1 MIRHVVSWKLNGT
14 DATARAAQAATI
26 TATLTALPAVI
37 PEILSLQVG
46 TNVAYPESNWDVVLI
61 ADYESLEGLEAY
73 QVHPD
78 HVAATHVIKP
88 LVASRSNVD
97 FELESSLTAD

>member
-1 MIRHVVSWKLNGT
+1 MIRHVVSWKLNGA
-14 DATARAAQAATI
+14 DAAARAEQVATI
-26 TATLTALPAVI
+26 TATLTALPALI
-37 PEILSLQVG
+37 PEILALQVG
-46 TNVAYPESNWDVVLI
+46 TNVAYPDSNWDVVLI
-61 ADYESLEGLEAY
+61 ADYESLAGLEAY

-97 FELESSLTAD
+97 FEV

>member
-1 MIRHVVSWKLNGT
+1 MIRHIVTWRLNGV
-14 DATARAAQAATI
+14 DAAARADQAATI
-26 TATLTALPAVI
+26 TAALSALPSTI

-46 TNVAYPESNWDVVLI
+46 TNVAFPESNWDLVLI
-61 ADYESLEGLEAY
+61 ADYESLAGLDAY

-88 LVASRSNVD
+88 LVASRAAVD
-97 FELESSLTAD
+97 FEL

>member
-14 DATARAAQAATI
+14 DAAARAEQAATI

-37 PEILSLQVG
+37 PEILSLEVG
-46 TNVAYPESNWDVVLI
+46 TNSAYPDSNWDVVLI
-61 ADYESLEGLEAY
+61 ADYDSLAGLEAY

-88 LVASRSNVD
+88 LVSARSNVD
-97 FELESSLTAD
+97 FEVESVLTAD

>member
-1 MIRHVVSWKLNGT
+1 MIRHVVSWKLNGA
-14 DATARAAQAATI
+14 DAAARAEQAATI
-26 TATLTALPAVI
+26 TATLTALPALI
-37 PEILSLQVG
+37 PEIGALQVG

-61 ADYESLEGLEAY
+61 ADYASLEALEAY

-97 FELESSLTAD
+97 FEV

>member
-14 DATARAAQAATI
+14 DAAARAEQAATI
-26 TATLTALPAVI
+26 TATLTALPPVI

-46 TNVAYPESNWDVVLI
+46 TNSAYPESNWDVVLI
-61 ADYESLEGLEAY
+61 ADYDSLEGLEAY
-73 QVHPD
+73 QVHPE

-88 LVASRSNVD
+88 LVAARSNVD
-97 FELESSLTAD
+97 FELESVLTAD

>member
-1 MIRHVVSWKLNGT
+1 MIRHVVSWKLNGA
-14 DATARAAQAATI
+14 DAAARAEQAATI
-26 TATLTALPAVI
+26 TATLTALPALI
-37 PEILSLQVG
+37 PEILALQVG
-46 TNVAYPESNWDVVLI
+46 TNVAYPDSNWDVVLI
-61 ADYESLEGLEAY
+61 ADYESLAGLEAY

-97 FELESSLTAD
+97 FDV

>member
-1 MIRHVVSWKLNGT
+1 MIRHVVSWKLNGA
-14 DATARAAQAATI
+14 DAAARAEQAATI
-26 TATLTALPAVI
+26 AATLTALPALI
-37 PEILSLQVG
+37 PEILALQVG

-61 ADYESLEGLEAY
+61 ADYESLDGLEAY

-97 FELESSLTAD
+97 FEV

>member
-1 MIRHVVSWKLNGT
+1 MIRHVVSWKLNGA
-14 DATARAAQAATI
+14 DAAARAEQAATI
-26 TATLTALPAVI
+26 TATLGALPALI
-37 PEILSLQVG
+37 PEILALQVG
-46 TNVAYPESNWDVVLI
+46 TNVAYPDSNWDVVLI
-61 ADYESLEGLEAY
+61 ADYDSLEGLEAY

-97 FELESSLTAD
+97 FEV

>member
-1 MIRHVVSWKLNGT
+1 MIRHVVSWKLNGE
-14 DATARAAQAATI
+14 DAAARAAQAATI
-26 TATLTALPAVI
+26 TATLTALPPLI
-37 PEILSLQVG
+37 PQILSLQVG

-61 ADYESLEGLEAY
+61 ADYDSLEALEDY

-88 LVASRSNVD
+88 LVTSRSNVD
-97 FELESSLTAD
+97 FEV

>member
-1 MIRHVVSWKLNGT
+1 
-14 DATARAAQAATI
+14 
-26 TATLTALPAVI
+26 
-37 PEILSLQVG
+37 
-46 TNVAYPESNWDVVLI
+46 VVLI
-61 ADYESLEGLEAY
+61 ADYESLAGLEAY

-97 FELESSLTAD
+97 FDV

>member
-1 MIRHVVSWKLNGT
+1 MIRHVVSWKLNGA
-14 DATARAAQAATI
+14 DAAARAEQAATI
-26 TATLTALPAVI
+26 TAALTGLPEVI
-37 PEILSLQVG
+37 PQILALDVG
-46 TNVAYPESNWDVVLI
+46 SNVAYPESNWDLVLI
-61 ADYESLEGLEAY
+61 ADYESLADLEAY

-97 FELESSLTAD
+97 FEFESGPTAD

>member
-1 MIRHVVSWKLNGT
+1 MIRHVVSWKLNGA
-14 DATARAAQAATI
+14 DAAARAKQAATI
-26 TATLTALPAVI
+26 TATLGALPALI
-37 PEILSLQVG
+37 PEILALQVG
-46 TNVAYPESNWDVVLI
+46 TNVAYPDSNWDVVLI
-61 ADYESLEGLEAY
+61 ADYDSLEGLEAY

-97 FELESSLTAD
+97 FEV

>member
-1 MIRHVVSWKLNGT
+1 MIRHVVSWKLNGA
-14 DATARAAQAATI
+14 DAAARAEQAATI
-26 TATLTALPAVI
+26 TATLSALPAVI
-37 PEILSLQVG
+37 PEIVALQVG

-61 ADYESLEGLEAY
+61 ADYESLAGLEAY

-88 LVASRSNVD
+88 LVSSRSNVD
-97 FELESSLTAD
+97 FEV